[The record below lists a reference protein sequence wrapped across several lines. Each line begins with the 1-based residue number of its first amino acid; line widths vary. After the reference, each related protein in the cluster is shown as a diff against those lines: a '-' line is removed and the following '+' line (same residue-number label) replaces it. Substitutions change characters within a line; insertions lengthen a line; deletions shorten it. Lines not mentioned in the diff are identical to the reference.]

1 MANGFD
7 NTEGCP
13 DVVVEDP
20 NSGEQILQEEI
31 KGLELKVGA

>member
-7 NTEGCP
+7 DTFSSP